1 MILNEKILR
10 ISLEGRVAII
20 FGILAFFVSLSF
32 GIMVGNKIGI
42 LFSRVLFFTVLYA
55 VIGYGSLL
63 IIKRLVPE
71 VYEILDQSFEL
82 SKKSLNQEES
92 IVVKPDESSGIREKS
107 TIRGDSSAVDEV
119 YATGSAV
126 SGTSDA
132 TYNEVF
138 TPLGVKDFTNLST
151 RDSKPKKMGKHI
163 VLDDKKIQYEP
174 KIMAE
179 AIRTML
185 KRDKD

>member
-1 MILNEKILR
+1 MFR
-10 ISLEGRVAII
+10 ISLEVKVAII
-20 FGILAFFVSLSF
+20 FGILAFFVSLLF
-32 GIMVGNKIGI
+32 GVMVGNKIGI
-42 LFSRVLFFTVLYA
+42 LFGRILFFTVLYA
-55 VIGYGSLL
+55 AIGYGSLL

-71 VYEILDQSFEL
+71 VYEILNQTLEF
-82 SKKSLNQEES
+82 SKRNVTQEEF
-92 IVVKPDESSGIREKS
+92 VTVKPDEPNTVQEEGPQ
-107 TIRGDSSAVDEV
+107 GDEEYTAD
-119 YATGSAV
+119 TQI
-126 SGTSDA
+126 SGTSD
-132 TYNEVF
+132 TSYTSYNEVF
-138 TPLGVKDFTNLST
+138 TPLEAKDFTNLST

>member
-1 MILNEKILR
+1 MLFNEKMFR
-10 ISLEGRVAII
+10 ISLEGKVAII
-20 FGILAFFVSLSF
+20 FGILAFLISLLF

-42 LFSRVLFFTVLYA
+42 LFGRVLFFTVIYSAL
-55 VIGYGSLL
+55 GYGSLL

-71 VYEILDQSFEL
+71 VYEILNQSFKFL
-82 SKKSLNQEES
+82 QSKESQEEY
-92 IVVKPDESSGIREKS
+92 ITVKPDETSTVQEESATRDEEYTAEKS
-107 TIRGDSSAVDEV
+107 A
-119 YATGSAV
+119 
-126 SGTSDA
+126 SGTSD
-132 TYNEVF
+132 TSYKEVF
-138 TPLGVKDFTNLST
+138 TPLETKDFTTVST
-151 RDSKPKKMGKHI
+151 KDSKHKKMGKHI

>member
-1 MILNEKILR
+1 MLLNEKMFK
-10 ISLEGRVAII
+10 ISLEVKVSIL
-20 FGILAFFVSLSF
+20 FGILAFFVSLLF

-42 LFSRVLFFTVLYA
+42 LFGRVLSFTVLYA
-55 VIGYGSLL
+55 AIGYGSLV

-71 VYEILDQSFEL
+71 VYEILNQSFEL
-82 SKKSLNQEES
+82 SKRKVSQEEY
-92 IVVKPDESSGIREKS
+92 VTVKPDETNTVQEE
-107 TIRGDSSAVDEV
+107 A
-119 YATGSAV
+119 ATGDDGYTADTLV
-126 SGTSDA
+126 SGTADTS
-132 TYNEVF
+132 YNEVF
-138 TPLGVKDFTNLST
+138 TPLESKDFTNLST
-151 RDSKPKKMGKHI
+151 KDSKPKKMGKHI